1 MTANFNFSALG
12 EDSLIHTDDLIE
24 GTRGNDTLNGTDG
37 DDSMYGSTG
46 DDVLQGN
53 KGNDYVQGGRGA
65 DSVGG
70 GQGDDTLLGSAGND
84 TLHGGLGADR
94 LIGGHGADVFSF
106 TALSDST
113 VDAAG
118 RDTVIFNSHQGDSI
132 DLSAI
137 DADANTAGDQA
148 FHLVSAFSGHAG
160 ELVKLDTSHGFMVEG
175 DVNGDGQADFAI
187 AVHTTTGLD
196 GSDFVL

>member
-1 MTANFNFSALG
+1 MNSIFNFS
-12 EDSLIHTDDLIE
+12 SLETDGVHTDDLIE
-24 GTRGNDTLNGTDG
+24 GTRGNDTLFGTDG

-46 DDVLQGN
+46 DDVLQGG

-94 LIGGHGADVFSF
+94 LIGGNGADVFSF
-106 TALSDST
+106 TSITDST

-118 RDTVIFNSHQGDSI
+118 RDTVIFNNHQGDTI

-137 DADANTAGDQA
+137 DADVIADGDQA
-148 FHLVSAFSGHAG
+148 FHLVNHFTGEAG
-160 ELVKLDTSHGFMVEG
+160 QLTKVATAAGFMVEG
-175 DVNGDGQADFAI
+175 DVDGDGQADFAI
-187 AVHTTTGLD
+187 AVHTTTGLHD
-196 GSDFVL
+196 GDFVL